1 MNTTINRQE
10 LAKEIH
16 ANAVAKGFW
25 DEQLSDRHF
34 LMLAITE
41 LSEAV
46 EAHRKERWANREAY
60 QQRMSSNLDNLDKR
74 QGFEM
79 YIKDTVEDELA
90 DAYIRLLDLVAAR
103 EGWLQGNYI
112 DEALAWATDNKKLP
126 VGTFTEQVYNIVVCM
141 SCAEVVVESALTLI
155 EYVAHHNDIDLF
167 WHIREKMKYNASRP
181 RLHGK
186 KY

>member
-25 DEQLSDRHF
+25 DKEESIEHYF
-34 LMLAITE
+34 MLVVTE

-79 YIKDTVEDELA
+79 YIKDTVEDELG
-90 DAYIRLLDLVAAR
+90 DAYIRLLDIMAGKGYQICDANIEISKNLRIEHPVTPAESFTEVIFNICKLVMHF
-103 EGWLQGNYI
+103 N
-112 DEALAWATDNKKLP
+112 DALALS
-126 VGTFTEQVYNIVVCM
+126 Q
-141 SCAEVVVESALTLI
+141 I
-155 EYVAHHNDIDLF
+155 EYVAHTLHIDIF